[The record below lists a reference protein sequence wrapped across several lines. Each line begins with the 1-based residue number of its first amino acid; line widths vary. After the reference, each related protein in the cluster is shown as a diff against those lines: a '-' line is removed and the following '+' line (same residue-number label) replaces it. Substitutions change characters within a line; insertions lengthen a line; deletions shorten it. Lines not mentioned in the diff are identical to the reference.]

1 MINIIPKANEIKEIA
16 DNANNERLKR
26 QEQEAEEYLCKTVV
40 PEITGAAEKGGYSV
54 SLKLEYNK
62 NHIAPY
68 IKKYLGEMGYEVSV
82 NQRRLF
88 MTLSLLQSIGEMCR
102 FNERY

>member
-40 PEITGAAEKGGYSV
+40 PEITSAAEKGGYSV

-62 NHIAPY
+62 NHIASY

-82 NQRRLF
+82 SHRRLF
-88 MTLSLLQSIGEMCR
+88 YDPILVTIYWGAVP
-102 FNERY
+102 F